1 MSETSTESNKI
12 DLNILFVTESYPPNS
27 YGGGEISC
35 ALLAQALGERKEA
48 DVTVLTSEVEGE
60 KELEK
65 KNGIKI
71 IRRLK
76 TGKDRS
82 SLKSNLKRKTF
93 FKKSVKEELDKISQ
107 DYDLIHFFNITSITD
122 IRTEKPTFA
131 TINSYINFCPKGNL
145 FYKEESVCE
154 GCSFT
159 KFIGCIT
166 NSKYVGNQKLG
177 GPLKYN
183 PIFWTSLYL
192 DYKKR
197 NKILKYVDH
206 FFSLSEFINQQLV
219 KSNVDPAD
227 ITKVVNI
234 PKIEKS
240 SRQIDLPDDGPIV
253 TYIGTLT
260 KIKGVDL
267 LIRAFEKVE
276 TEAKLIIVGDGPER
290 KKLEEMAGS
299 NSNIIFLGEVEHEDI
314 SSIYERSDIVVVPS
328 VWPEPLSRVLLEAAH
343 FGKPIL
349 ATDVGG
355 SPEVIE
361 DGYNGLLF
369 KPEVENLKMKLKEIL
384 EDEEKIQKMGR
395 NMEKYYEE
403 NLSKSTVVDRI
414 LDTYR
419 SRLRQSG

>member
-1 MSETSTESNKI
+1 MSRPSSESKKI
-12 DLNILFVTESYPPNS
+12 DLDILFVTESYPPDS

-35 ALLAQALGERKEA
+35 ALLAQALVERNGVE
-48 DVTVLTSEVEGE
+48 VTVLTSKVEGE
-60 KELEK
+60 KDSEK
-65 KNGIKI
+65 KNGVKI
-71 IRRLK
+71 IRRLR
-76 TGKDRS
+76 TGEDRS
-82 SLKSNLKRKTF
+82 SLKNNLKRRAL
-93 FKKSVKEELDKISQ
+93 FKRSVKKELDEISHN
-107 DYDLIHFFNITSITD
+107 YDLIHFFNITSITD
-122 IRTEKPTFA
+122 VSTDKPTFA

-159 KFIGCIT
+159 KFLGCIT
-166 NSKYVGNQKLG
+166 NSKYVGNQKLSG
-177 GPLKYN
+177 LLKYN
-183 PIFWTSLYL
+183 PVFWAPLYL

-197 NKILKYVDH
+197 NKSLKYVDH
-206 FFSLSEFINQQLV
+206 FFSLSEFINQQLI
-219 KSNVDPAD
+219 KAGIDAAN

-234 PKIEKS
+234 PKIETS
-240 SRQIDLPDDGPIV
+240 SRQIDLPDDAPIV
-253 TYIGTLT
+253 SYIGALT

-276 TEAKLIIVGDGPER
+276 TEAELIIVGDGPER
-290 KKLEEMAGS
+290 KKLGKMGGS
-299 NSNIIFLGEVEHEDI
+299 NSNIMFLGKVEHEDI

-343 FGKPIL
+343 FGTPIL

-355 SPEVIE
+355 SPEVIK

-369 KPEVENLKMKLKEIL
+369 KPEVEDLSMKLKEIL
-384 EDEEKIQKMGR
+384 EDEDKIQEMGR

-414 LDTYR
+414 LETYR
-419 SRLRQSG
+419 SRL